1 MTTISVKEWSLLDK
15 YIRLGRMAAE
25 ETLIA
30 QPDAVTD
37 SELNTL
43 HALTK
48 RINGEAVNL
57 VLERKPNE

>member
-1 MTTISVKEWSLLDK
+1 MSTISVKEWSLLDK

-48 RINGEAVNL
+48 RINGEAINL